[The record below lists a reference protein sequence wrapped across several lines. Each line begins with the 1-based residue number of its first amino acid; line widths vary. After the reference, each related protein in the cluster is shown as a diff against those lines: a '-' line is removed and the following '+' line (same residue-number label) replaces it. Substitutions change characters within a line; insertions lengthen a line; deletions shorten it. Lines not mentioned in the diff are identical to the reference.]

1 MKKRTRRKGRKVV
14 TCRVTTGM
22 NNTKV
27 VMTWY
32 DKDKGKRVNRVKT
45 VGERGYKNT
54 KRGSFYGAQE
64 MRAKVGEEYQ
74 EKWGRGQAPGVHVMR
89 RGMGRVRVQVLN
101 ELKKA
106 GRQIMTVSD
115 ATKDPHNG
123 CRRKKQRRI

>member
-27 VMTWY
+27 VRTWY
-32 DKDKGKRVNRVKT
+32 DKEKGKRVNRVKT
-45 VGERGYKNT
+45 VGQRGYKNT
-54 KRGSFYGAQE
+54 KRGTYYGAQE
-64 MRAKVGEEYQ
+64 RRAKVGEAYVAE
-74 EKWGRGQAPGVHVMR
+74 WTPAPAPGLHVRR

-106 GRQIMTVSD
+106 GRQILTVSD

-123 CRRKKQRRI
+123 CRRKKPRRI